1 MLFKNVLVPYDES
14 EHAAAALHLAIDLV
28 GDDPEATIRVVTVV
42 SNDIMPPSA
51 LSAAVAFDT
60 SPVSYENY
68 EALLSHIA
76 ERSDRELHDDVA
88 GFLGKDMQGIH
99 AKLVIETRLAGSP
112 VEGITNYAMD
122 HRCDLIVMGRRGL
135 GALRGMLGSVSYGVL
150 RSADIPVLTVK

>member
-88 GFLGKDMQGIH
+88 GLLGKDLQGIH
-99 AKLVIETRLAGSP
+99 AKLVIETRFAGSP

-122 HRCDLIVMGRRGL
+122 HCCDLIVMGRRGL

>member
-88 GFLGKDMQGIH
+88 GLLGKDMQGIH

-122 HRCDLIVMGRRGL
+122 RRCDLIVMGRRGL

>member
-88 GFLGKDMQGIH
+88 GLLGKDLQGIH
-99 AKLVIETRLAGSP
+99 AKLVIETRLSGSP

-122 HRCDLIVMGRRGL
+122 HCCDLIVMGRRGL

>member
-14 EHAAAALHLAIDLV
+14 EHASAALHLAIDMV
-28 GDDPEATIRVVTVV
+28 GDDPEAMIRVVTVV

-51 LSAAVAFDT
+51 LSAAVAFDA

-68 EALLSHIA
+68 ETLLSHIA
-76 ERSDRELHDDVA
+76 ERSDRELRESIS
-88 GFLGKDMQGIH
+88 GLLGKDMQDVR
-99 AKLVIETRLAGSP
+99 AKVIIETRLASSP
-112 VEGITNYAMD
+112 VEGITNYAAD

>member
-14 EHAAAALHLAIDLV
+14 EHASAALHLAIDMV
-28 GDDPEATIRVVTVV
+28 GDDPEAMIRVVTVV

-51 LSAAVAFDT
+51 LSAAVAFDA

-76 ERSDRELHDDVA
+76 ERSDRELRESIS
-88 GFLGKDMQGIH
+88 GLLGKDMQDVR
-99 AKLVIETRLAGSP
+99 AKVIVETRLASSP
-112 VEGITNYAMD
+112 VEGITNYAAD

>member
-88 GFLGKDMQGIH
+88 GLLGRDLQGIH

-112 VEGITNYAMD
+112 VEGITSYAMD

>member
-88 GFLGKDMQGIH
+88 GLLGKDMQGIH
-99 AKLVIETRLAGSP
+99 AKLVIETRLSGSP